1 VTHTGR
7 IPFGLASF
15 VVKKRV
21 LCKGDHCE
29 GEETSPILRREVCVI
44 YVIGGL
50 QNRIES
56 VGNGFDRCPAAI
68 VSMQELDEKESEPG
82 PRNKI
87 EEIED
92 AS

>member
-15 VVKKRV
+15 VVKKRF

-29 GEETSPILRREVCVI
+29 DEETSSILRREVCVI
-44 YVIGGL
+44 YVIAGL

-56 VGNGFDRCPAAI
+56 CQSSTCLLVTDSI
-68 VSMQELDEKESEPG
+68 DVLQLS
-82 PRNKI
+82 
-87 EEIED
+87 
-92 AS
+92 